1 MTRASEHEDEERD
14 QRIMRSEALLTQRIK
29 QAEGAVRAGNVN
41 VFDWLHMRR
50 KTDIVQIFSLLFHWL
65 GFSKR
70 GKG

>member
-41 VFDWLHMRR
+41 AFDWSYIGEGKPMLF
-50 KTDIVQIFSLLFHWL
+50 ISSLSFFI
-65 GFSKR
+65 G
-70 GKG
+70 

>member
-41 VFDWLHMRR
+41 AFDWSYIGEGKPTLF
-50 KTDIVQIFSLLFHWL
+50 ISSLSFFI
-65 GFSKR
+65 G
-70 GKG
+70 